1 MISIIIPFYNE
12 AESLPVLINQLI
24 EVLKN
29 FKEKWEI
36 ILVDDG
42 SNDNLKVKI
51 QNSKLQF
58 KSQNYQIKILE
69 HRKRLGK
76 GKALLSGF
84 NSSTGDII
92 VFMDADLQDD
102 PADLPKLLKEIDN
115 GYDLINGWR
124 KNRIDPLSKTLPS
137 FIFNNFIL
145 KTFFG
150 SKFHDINCGYKVM
163 KRQVLEEIKLY
174 GDNYR
179 FLPIMAEQAGFR
191 TAEVIVAHHRRK
203 YGVSKYGFF
212 RLLSGLLDTI
222 TTYFVSTFAEK
233 PLHFFGPIGTI
244 LFSAGF
250 LITAYLI
257 IGRIFFHML
266 LYRRPSFLIGIL
278 LIMVGVQVI
287 MTGIIAELVVYIN
300 KKSTKSS

>member
-12 AESLPVLINQLI
+12 SESLPTLIIQII
-24 EVLKN
+24 EVIRK
-29 FKEKWEI
+29 FKEKVEI

-42 SNDNLKVKI
+42 STDAWRQNLK
-51 QNSKLQF
+51 F
-58 KSQNYQIKILE
+58 KILNLKLIQ

-84 NSSTGDII
+84 NASKGDII

-102 PADLPKLLKEIDN
+102 PKDLPNFIKEINN

-124 KNRIDPLSKTLPS
+124 KNRVDPLSKTLPS

-145 KTFFG
+145 KTFFK
-150 SKFHDINCGYKVM
+150 SKFHDLNCGYKAM

-179 FLPIMAEQAGFR
+179 FLPIMAEQAGFK
-191 TAEVIVAHHRRK
+191 TGEVIVTHHPRK
-203 YGVSKYGFF
+203 WGVSKFGFF
-212 RLLSGLLDTI
+212 RLFFGFIDTI
-222 TTYFVSTFAEK
+222 TAYFVSTFTEK
-233 PLHFFGPIGTI
+233 PLHFFGPIGAV
-244 LFSAGF
+244 LFIFGF

-257 IGRIFFHML
+257 VERIFFHIL
-266 LYRRPSFLIGIL
+266 LYRRPSLLIGIL

-287 MTGIIAELVVYIN
+287 MTGIIAELVVFLH
-300 KKSTKSS
+300 KKNNT